1 MIKAQLTRMRKYKSF
16 FSKIR
21 NKRGL
26 LTFITFIQIELVLL
40 NCSPREESWECLGLQ
55 DWTSQSQRKSILNIH
70 WKDWCWSW
78 SSNPLA
84 AWCKELLTGK
94 DPDAGKDWRGQQRV
108 RWLDGIIDSKDMNL
122 SKLREI
128 VEDRGAGHVAVHGV
142 AKSQT
147 WLSDWITAITTEVL
161 ATTIRQEKEIKV
173 IQIKEVKV

>member
-55 DWTSQSQRKSILNIH
+55 DRTSQSQRKSILNIH

-84 AWCKELLTGK
+84 AWCKELTHWKRPWCWERLKGATEGEMVGRHHWLK
-94 DPDAGKDWRGQQRV
+94 GHEFEQTQGDSGGQRS
-108 RWLDGIIDSKDMNL
+108 RACCSPWGCKESDM
-122 SKLREI
+122 
-128 VEDRGAGHVAVHGV
+128 
-142 AKSQT
+142 T
-147 WLSDWITAITTEVL
+147 
-161 ATTIRQEKEIKV
+161 
-173 IQIKEVKV
+173 